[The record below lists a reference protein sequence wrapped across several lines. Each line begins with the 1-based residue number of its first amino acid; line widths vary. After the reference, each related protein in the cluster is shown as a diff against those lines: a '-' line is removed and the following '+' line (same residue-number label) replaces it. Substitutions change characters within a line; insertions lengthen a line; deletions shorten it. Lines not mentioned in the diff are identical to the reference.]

1 MSELLSESDLHS
13 RGSYK
18 AKYSSPLFK
27 FTMTG
32 KEFNFSNIII
42 LILSILM
49 IYKLTLIT
57 LPTISSISLHL
68 ITFMMM
74 KPSKETYIIPLLAS
88 QYVQHYK
95 DTMPLFLPMD
105 KLAREKHIQW
115 KDSNIIFMMKKEE

>member
-1 MSELLSESDLHS
+1 MSELLSESGLHS
-13 RGSYK
+13 LGNYRV
-18 AKYSSPLFK
+18 KYSSPLFR
-27 FTMTG
+27 FTMTV

-57 LPTISSISLHL
+57 LPIISSISLHL

-74 KPSKETYIIPLLAS
+74 KPNKETYIILLLAS
-88 QYVQHYK
+88 QYAQHYK
-95 DTMPLFLPMD
+95 GTMPLFLPMD
-105 KLAREKHIQW
+105 KLARAKHIQW